1 MHPVKIDFLAG
12 NCCASDM
19 SFLECD
25 ILAKK
30 QTLKREHKSPRKPQS
45 FNSRGGLGVQ
55 YLLNVGLFADVCS
68 EYAI

>member
-30 QTLKREHKSPRKPQS
+30 HALKREHKIIEKTTVFQLRWRFWGYSI
-45 FNSRGGLGVQ
+45 
-55 YLLNVGLFADVCS
+55 Y
-68 EYAI
+68 